1 MIELDPS
8 AYDALIFD
16 CDGTLVDTMPG
27 HFVIWRDT
35 LAPLGIALDETRF
48 YALAGVSSVG
58 TVEILAREHGVT
70 VDAAAVARQKDRL
83 YLAREATDRPIDV
96 VVGIARE
103 ARGKKK
109 LAVASGNVTSIVQRT
124 LRGAGI
130 DDLFEVVVGA
140 DQVAHG
146 KPAPDLFLRAASL
159 VGVTPARCVVLEDA
173 DLGIQ
178 AAHAA
183 GMTAIDVRP
192 WL

>member
-35 LAPLGIALDETRF
+35 LAPLGIPLDETRF

-70 VDAAAVARQKDRL
+70 VDAASVAREKDRR

-96 VVGIARE
+96 VVRIARE

-159 VGVTPARCVVLEDA
+159 VGVAPARCVVLEDA